1 MDLGILDAR
10 LSEAEED
17 EGPENSTRNDI
28 TAALASATLAG
39 SFCSSHKADGTSNLT
54 PALPSQA
61 GLCITSIGDVPLPL
75 LPQQEKRIKSSK
87 VSQLLNDECWQNT
100 WSIDASKLTSK
111 NPSWEVSVGNLAK
124 SVAYKFVIRPN
135 DLRADMNMLLY
146 MEAGSRV
153 DWCIDDED
161 SDEFVGVMYIQLPSA
176 FTGGE
181 ANIFFGQNEDE
192 GVTETFDLGAGGEA
206 QFACHYLAHFADCE
220 YCFEPILTGS
230 RVLIRY
236 SLMYQGRGPT
246 PSARLLQESISPLRW
261 AFGNLKPMDRMV
273 LYPLCRKYSS
283 CQLIRRG
290 LSALSRDHRS
300 KAEAILSSSPGWT
313 LLIVNC
319 KLVHKEETGFYG
331 EMIKSSKSNS
341 VLGVYDVEGRNVSAA
356 EKPFLRDALD
366 FTSAARNHSG
376 VDPGMILTTNEGVA
390 LGDLWG
396 SSSLT
401 SSEERYYGGHNKT
414 YSYNATFLLA
424 YDSNYRD
431 VEFECLKGEAGTSK
445 IAASIVSFRDY
456 GLFERLA
463 TMLESKHKC
472 VLNTNSCQ
480 VLLEFLLRSRVAR
493 AKRISFSTKVVAGLS
508 LTNEPN
514 ANLYSTILT
523 VCGKLGCAAQMASC
537 ISLLLQ
543 NSKRKK
549 DRDLSVFLL
558 RADFLLKFNR
568 LDSPSLSLQTLVID
582 DMKSSKRTV
591 DSTCTINELICA
603 LISNHGAHAVAAV
616 VRETLSFLSRH
627 HSSNISV
634 AAIMDHASLISKM
647 NEEHSFA
654 FLADSFTQFANDF
667 PSTIR
672 RLSCRSTFATYLAG
686 ENKRLGLKAISWVL
700 EHGNDRAFDDLGM
713 WIATS
718 ENSTR
723 ALVTA
728 LTSESEATTTL
739 ALSILNKCAVQQK
752 SDGYGWSNT
761 YRDANGRRPPSL
773 HTRIFLAEFP
783 GITSKRDSVGR
794 VTLHYAVDKKETPFD
809 TIHRVLESFP
819 RAASILD
826 PVTKL
831 YPFMQAGM
839 NSQVDATF
847 SLLLKNPSL
856 VAGVHCNH
864 TTNKRKRSP
873 SMDL

>member
-10 LSEAEED
+10 LSEAEEN

-54 PALPSQA
+54 PHWGCSAPTRTPTREENQVEQGVTAAQRRVLA
-61 GLCITSIGDVPLPL
+61 KYLVDRR
-75 LPQQEKRIKSSK
+75 QQT
-87 VSQLLNDECWQNT
+87 D
-100 WSIDASKLTSK
+100 
-111 NPSWEVSVGNLAK
+111 VGNLVK
-124 SVAYKFVIRPN
+124 SVAYKFGIRPN

-181 ANIFFGQNEDE
+181 ANIFFGQNEEE

-206 QFACHYLAHFADCE
+206 QFALLRADLDGLE
-220 YCFEPILTGS
+220 GADTVLTDVSGQ
-230 RVLIRY
+230 RPDAERAAIAGEHITTTL
-236 SLMYQGRGPT
+236 G
-246 PSARLLQESISPLRW
+246 
-261 AFGNLKPMDRMV
+261 
-273 LYPLCRKYSS
+273 
-283 CQLIRRG
+283 LIRRG

-456 GLFERLA
+456 GLFERLV

-508 LTNEPN
+508 LTAEPN
-514 ANLYSTILT
+514 EILYSTILT

-549 DRDLSVFLL
+549 DRDLSVFLR

-856 VAGVHCNH
+856 VAGAHFNE

>member
-10 LSEAEED
+10 QLSEAEED

-54 PALPSQA
+54 PALPSLA

-111 NPSWEVSVGNLAK
+111 NPSWEASVEDLVK
-124 SVAYKFVIRPN
+124 SVAYKFGIRPN

-153 DWCIDDED
+153 EWCIDDED
-161 SDEFVGVMYIQLPSA
+161 SNEFVGVMYIQLPSA

-220 YCFEPILTGS
+220 YLRANLDGLEDADTVLTDVSGQ
-230 RVLIRY
+230 RPDAERAAIAGEHITT
-236 SLMYQGRGPT
+236 SLG
-246 PSARLLQESISPLRW
+246 
-261 AFGNLKPMDRMV
+261 
-273 LYPLCRKYSS
+273 
-283 CQLIRRG
+283 LIRRG

-319 KLVHKEETGFYG
+319 KLVHKQETGYYG

-341 VLGVYDVEGRNVSAA
+341 VSGVYDVEGRDVSAA
-356 EKPFLRDALD
+356 EKPFLRGALD

-376 VDPGMILTTNEGVA
+376 VDPGMVLTTNEGVA
-390 LGDLWG
+390 LGSTWG

-549 DRDLSVFLL
+549 DRDLSVFLR

-568 LDSPSLSLQTLVID
+568 LDSSSLSLQSLVIN
-582 DMKSSKRTV
+582 DMNSSKRTV
-591 DSTCTINELICA
+591 DSTCTINELIYA
-603 LISNHGAHAVAAV
+603 LISTHGAHAVAAV

-634 AAIMDHASLISKM
+634 VAIMDRASLISKM

-654 FLADSFTQFANDF
+654 FLADSFNRFANEF
-667 PSTIR
+667 SSMIRGMLVPS
-672 RLSCRSTFATYLAG
+672 FATYLAG

-700 EHGNDRAFDDLGM
+700 EHGNDRAFDNLGK
-713 WIATS
+713 WIAGS
-718 ENSTR
+718 ENETR
-723 ALVTA
+723 SLVTA
-728 LTSESEATTTL
+728 LSSESEASGTL
-739 ALSILNKCAVQQK
+739 ALSILNKCAVQQR
-752 SDGYGWSNT
+752 SEGYGWST
-761 YRDANGRRPPSL
+761 TFEDALGRSPPSVPPSL

-794 VTLHYAVDKKETPFD
+794 VTLHYAVDNEETPFD

-847 SLLLKNPSL
+847 SLLLENPSL
-856 VAGVHCNH
+856 VTGVHCNQ

-873 SMDL
+873 SMDFGFRSAPFARIRHDLQSCIVQ